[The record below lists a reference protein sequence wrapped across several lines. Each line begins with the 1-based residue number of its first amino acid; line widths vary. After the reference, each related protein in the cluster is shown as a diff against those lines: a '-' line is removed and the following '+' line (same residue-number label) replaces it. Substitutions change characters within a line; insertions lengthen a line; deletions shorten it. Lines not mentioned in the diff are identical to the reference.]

1 MTCENKGTYFTHC
14 LWAFSPA
21 RVYTNKNVFFP
32 AVFNTF
38 SSYASRLVW
47 LVFFYLASAKLKLQ
61 SCGRY
66 WLQLL
71 KKGLG
76 GQNQTGCFLFV
87 EYIRRFENQRACVCI
102 ICALLL

>member
-47 LVFFYLASAKLKLQ
+47 F
-61 SCGRY
+61 G
-66 WLQLL
+66 
-71 KKGLG
+71 
-76 GQNQTGCFLFV
+76 FLFSLSKTEIAIV
-87 EYIRRFENQRACVCI
+87 WSLLAAVAEKRSWWTEPNRMFSVCRI
-102 ICALLL
+102 HTQI